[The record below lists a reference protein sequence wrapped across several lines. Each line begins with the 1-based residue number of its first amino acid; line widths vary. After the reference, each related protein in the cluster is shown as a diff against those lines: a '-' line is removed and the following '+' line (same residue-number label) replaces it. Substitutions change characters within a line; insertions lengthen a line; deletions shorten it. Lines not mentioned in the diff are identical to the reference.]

1 MSGAGSS
8 AIGAA
13 LRATPMQDVM
23 LIEWAVGRALRA
35 TMFQRSAGVFPRG
48 RGANSTG
55 EIGTD

>member
-13 LRATPMQDVM
+13 LRAAPMQDVM

-35 TMFQRSAGVFPRG
+35 TMFSVPRGVPRG
-48 RGANSTG
+48 RGTDGTG
-55 EIGTD
+55 EIATD